1 MDISGLAWHLPRLPK
16 TMLQPMRK
24 PTTRSFALRQRP
36 GFLIRRL
43 HQIHVAIFLE
53 ECADFGITPVQF
65 SLMSVLADHAPV
77 DQASLAAEIG
87 VDRTTV
93 AGVLRRLED
102 RGLIAR
108 TGHRDDRRLKMC
120 RLTAKGAQLVRRM
133 EAAVRRAHDRTVA
146 ALPPDMQRLFVEL
159 LENLVDANNAL
170 GRAFLRLG

>member
-1 MDISGLAWHLPRLPK
+1 
-16 TMLQPMRK
+16 MRK
-24 PTTRSFALRQRP
+24 AAPSFTLRQRP

-65 SLMSVLADHAPV
+65 SLMSVLVDHAPA

-102 RGLIAR
+102 RGLITR
-108 TGHRDDRRLKMC
+108 NGHRDDRRLKMC
-120 RLTAKGAQLVRRM
+120 RLTAKGTQLVRRM

-146 ALPPDMQRLFVEL
+146 ALDPGMRRLFVEL
-159 LENLVDANNAL
+159 LKNLVDANNAL

>member
-1 MDISGLAWHLPRLPK
+1 M
-16 TMLQPMRK
+16 K
-24 PTTRSFALRQRP
+24 PVPFDAARTGMANASFALRQRP

-53 ECADFGITPVQF
+53 ECAGFGITPVQF
-65 SLMSVLADHAPV
+65 SLMSVLVDHAPV

-93 AGVLRRLED
+93 AGVLRRLES
-102 RGLIAR
+102 RGLVSR
-108 TGHRDDRRLKMC
+108 SGHRGDRRLKMC
-120 RLTAKGAQLVRRM
+120 RLTAKGTQLVRRM

-146 ALPPDMQRLFVEL
+146 ALDPTLRRHFIEL
-159 LENLVDANNAL
+159 LESIVDANNAL

>member
-1 MDISGLAWHLPRLPK
+1 
-16 TMLQPMRK
+16 
-24 PTTRSFALRQRP
+24 LRQRP

-93 AGVLRRLED
+93 AGVLRRLEG
-102 RGLIAR
+102 RGLVAR
-108 TGHRDDRRLKMC
+108 DGHRHDRRLKMC
-120 RLTAKGAQLVRRM
+120 RLTAKGTQLLRRM
-133 EAAVRRAHDRTVA
+133 EAAVRRAHDRTIA
-146 ALPPDMQRLFVEL
+146 ALDPARRRLFAEL
-159 LENLVDANNAL
+159 LEDLVDANNAL

>member
-1 MDISGLAWHLPRLPK
+1 
-16 TMLQPMRK
+16 MRK
-24 PTTRSFALRQRP
+24 STSSFALRQRP

-65 SLMSVLADHAPV
+65 SLMSVLIDHAPV
-77 DQASLAAEIG
+77 DQATLAAEIG

-93 AGVLRRLED
+93 AGVLRRLES
-102 RGLIAR
+102 RGLVSR
-108 TGHRDDRRLKMC
+108 NGHHDDRRLKMC
-120 RLTAKGAQLVRRM
+120 RLTAKGVQLVRRM
-133 EAAVRRAHDRTVA
+133 DAAVRRAHDRTVA
-146 ALPPDMQRLFVEL
+146 ALDPSVRRRFVKL

>member
-1 MDISGLAWHLPRLPK
+1 
-16 TMLQPMRK
+16 MRK
-24 PTTRSFALRQRP
+24 PAPSFALRQRP

-53 ECADFGITPVQF
+53 ECAGFGITPVQF
-65 SLMSVLADHAPV
+65 SLMSVLADHAPA

-93 AGVLRRLED
+93 AGVLRRLEE
-102 RGLIAR
+102 RGLVVRA
-108 TGHRDDRRLKMC
+108 GHRDDRRLKMC
-120 RLTAKGAQLVRRM
+120 RLTAKGVQLVGRM

-146 ALPPDMQRLFVEL
+146 ALDPGTRRLFVEL
-159 LENLVDANNAL
+159 LKNLVDANNAL